1 MVFCHSN
8 RKLTSIELDLL
19 STGKTEKKNTKVSRL
34 TPDFGHEQLLSS
46 TVVGYDIRY
55 DCVLKKSEGGY
66 EFILSIS
73 GLEWLLAEIEPG
85 SQRKKELALTYKFR
99 VQYSMNDARLSQGN
113 I

>member
-19 STGKTEKKNTKVSRL
+19 STGKTEKKIAKVSRL

-55 DCVLKKSEGGY
+55 NCVFE
-66 EFILSIS
+66 
-73 GLEWLLAEIEPG
+73 EIRG
-85 SQRKKELALTYKFR
+85 R
-99 VQYSMNDARLSQGN
+99 V
-113 I
+113 